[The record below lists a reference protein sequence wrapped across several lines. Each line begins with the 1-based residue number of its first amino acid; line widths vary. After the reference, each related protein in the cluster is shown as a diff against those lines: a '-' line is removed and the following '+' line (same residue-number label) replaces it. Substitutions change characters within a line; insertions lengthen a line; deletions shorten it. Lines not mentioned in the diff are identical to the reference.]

1 MNRELKKVK
10 KWLDANQL
18 ALNIEKTNFVIFHSP
33 QRKIDDNIVIKF
45 MRKKISRKTSVKFL
59 GILLDAHLS
68 WKQQITELLKKL
80 ARTIGIFYK
89 IRHFIP
95 LETLKVLYF
104 SLFYSFVSYGIAVW
118 GLTHKSLLDPLII
131 SQKKIVRI
139 MCFEEPTAHT
149 EPLFKKLQFLKV
161 RDIHELQ
168 LLSFIYDCQ
177 NKIAPAHFHSYFT
190 PCYGVHS
197 INTRQASRGDL
208 FLTRKTTF
216 QYGIRSIQYSGAV
229 LWNSL
234 PVSIQNSPSH
244 LTFVSK
250 LRTFLLSKCL

>member
-1 MNRELKKVK
+1 
-10 KWLDANQL
+10 
-18 ALNIEKTNFVIFHSP
+18 
-33 QRKIDDNIVIKF
+33 
-45 MRKKISRKTSVKFL
+45 
-59 GILLDAHLS
+59 
-68 WKQQITELLKKL
+68 
-80 ARTIGIFYK
+80 
-89 IRHFIP
+89 
-95 LETLKVLYF
+95 
-104 SLFYSFVSYGIAVW
+104 
-118 GLTHKSLLDPLII
+118 
-131 SQKKIVRI
+131 

-216 QYGIRSIQYSGAV
+216 QYGIRSVQYSGAV

-234 PVSIQNSPSH
+234 PVSIRNSLSH

-250 LRTFLLSKCL
+250 LKTFVLLKCF